1 MERKSSL
8 MYKMNVGVHFG
19 LVVFA
24 ILCTAAQSWIET
36 RSFPRSGSASSSF
49 GSSFG
54 SLRIHPKDSVRGSFP
69 FPHVQAGRAGAT
81 SRLFAFLWFGGSD
94 DEKQNNDSDDKVASS
109 RANNNLGGVAN
120 IMDSM
125 GSFKTSQRVGERTN
139 AVLQDLSNVLVEGSA
154 ADGKVKIT
162 YNGQQVPMGVQIEDT
177 YFQSLK
183 GRGKDGAEELGI
195 ALTQAMQEAHSKSA
209 AKMEEKLK
217 SLYSD
222 LGLES

>member
-1 MERKSSL
+1 
-8 MYKMNVGVHFG
+8 MYKMNVGVYFG
-19 LVVFA
+19 LLVFA
-24 ILCTAAQSWIET
+24 ILCTAAQSWIEA

-49 GSSFG
+49 RSSFG
-54 SLRIHPKDSVRGSFP
+54 SLSIPVHQKDYSVQP
-69 FPHVQAGRAGAT
+69 GRT

-94 DEKQNNDSDDKVASS
+94 DEKQNNNDSDDKVASS
-109 RANNNLGGVAN
+109 RASNLGGVAN

-125 GSFKTSQRVGERTN
+125 SSFKTSQRVGERTN

-162 YNGQQVPMGVQIEDT
+162 YNGQQVPIGVQIEDT